1 MSLSHLNLGALTDP
15 QFFSLMLAFDSET
28 LTFAGIIIAVVL
40 VFATVLGIVLAKL
53 YRRASKELAFVRT
66 GFGGQKVIMNGGALV
81 FPILHD
87 IIKVNMN
94 TLRLEVGRAN
104 EQALITKDRMRVD
117 VKAEFY
123 VRVQPTEDSI
133 ANAAQTLGQRTMHPE
148 ALKELVE
155 GKFVDALRS
164 VAAEMGMEEL
174 HEQRA
179 SFVQKVQSAST
190 EDLLKNGLEL
200 ESVSLT
206 ALDQTDQQFF
216 NPDNAFDAQG
226 LTKLKQQIEA
236 RRKERNDI
244 EQETSVQIQMK
255 NLEAERKRLE
265 MSREEEYAKL
275 EQEREIAIRRAA
287 QAAEIARE
295 RALKD
300 QDSKQAE
307 IAAKQQVDL
316 SQIQSERAIQEER
329 IQNERMVRQRDIEK
343 NQALEAAEINK
354 LKAIELAEQDR
365 SIEIAEKSR
374 SKSEAEADAAKAR
387 AEFVRADEQ
396 VATVKETEI
405 AERKKQIELVQASQV
420 AEREAI
426 GIRVAAEVEKQ
437 SALDK
442 AEALRTLA
450 QAEAEK
456 IRISAQ
462 GAAEA
467 EKLRA
472 EASKIS
478 YAVEAEGKRALN
490 EASNV
495 LSSEMIL
502 MEIKKAIIDKLP
514 EIIRESVR
522 PMEKIDGIKIVQVDG
537 LRGAPMRGGSG
548 SGSGD
553 AGSGYPG
560 GLSDQIVNSA
570 LQYRAHAPL
579 LDSILKEVG
588 IDNSNL
594 AGMTKTLQFSTETKS
609 PPTLEAADESTDSG
623 EDSSSNSGSDVSSSS
638 KAPTNE
644 TQTPPISIGPKS
656 EAKENRRNK

>member
-1 MSLSHLNLGALTDP
+1 MLLETLYADSWMDPVRLPFLLAL
-15 QFFSLMLAFDSET
+15 DSET
-28 LTFAGIIIAVVL
+28 LTLAGIIVGVVL
-40 VFATVLGIVLAKL
+40 FFIIVIGIVMAKL
-53 YRRASKELAFVRT
+53 YCRASKEVAFVRT

-133 ANAAQTLGQRTMHPE
+133 ANAAQTLGQRTMYPE

-179 SFVQKVQSAST
+179 AFVQKVQSVST

-206 ALDQTDQQFF
+206 ALDQTDQQYF

-244 EQETSVQIQMK
+244 EQETAVQIQMK

-265 MSREEEYAKL
+265 LSREEEYAKL
-275 EQEREIAIRRAA
+275 EQEREISIRRAA
-287 QAAEIARE
+287 QSAEIARE
-295 RALKD
+295 RAVKD

-307 IAAKQQVDL
+307 IASKQQVDL

-329 IQNERMVRQRDIEK
+329 IQNERLIRQREIEK
-343 NQALEAAEINK
+343 TQALESAEINK
-354 LKAIELAEQDR
+354 QKAIELAEQDR
-365 SIEIAEKSR
+365 AIEIAEKSK

-396 VATVKETEI
+396 VLTVKETEI
-405 AERKKQIELVQASQV
+405 AERKKQIELVEAAQV
-420 AEREAI
+420 AERQAI
-426 GIRVAAEVEKQ
+426 GIRVAAEAEKQ
-437 SALDK
+437 SAIDK
-442 AEALRTLA
+442 AAALQTLA
-450 QAEAEK
+450 QAEADK
-456 IRISAQ
+456 IKIAAQ
-462 GAAEA
+462 GDAEA

-472 EASKIS
+472 EAAKMR

-495 LSSEMIL
+495 LNPDLIL
-502 MEIKKAIIDKLP
+502 MEVKKAIIEKLP

-537 LRGAPMRGGSG
+537 LRGAPFRESATQGSG
-548 SGSGD
+548 SVSS
-553 AGSGYPG
+553 AG

-588 IDNSNL
+588 
-594 AGMTKTLQFSTETKS
+594 M
-609 PPTLEAADESTDSG
+609 
-623 EDSSSNSGSDVSSSS
+623 DSSSLSGM
-638 KAPTNE
+638 
-644 TQTPPISIGPKS
+644 TQHIQFDSEKS
-656 EAKENRRNK
+656 ETPRAKPLPEVETGPDAGPSQSGK